1 MGVFFTRN
9 SSFRNSSLGN
19 FRLGILN
26 SGNFRLGILEFPT
39 MSSPDLTRGISSQRI
54 LEFPIEI
61 LWSSW
66 GMTQKAKLRDDR
78 EFRIPKDKFR
88 IHRDCSLFFQS
99 LAITEFL
106 Q

>member
-9 SSFRNSSLGN
+9 SSLVNS
-19 FRLGILN
+19 RLG
-26 SGNFRLGILEFPT
+26 
-39 MSSPDLTRGISSQRI
+39 I

-61 LWSSW
+61 LGSSW
-66 GMTQKAKLRDDR
+66 GMTQKAKLGDDM

-88 IHRDCSLFFQS
+88 IHRDCFAS
-99 LAITEFL
+99 LAMTEFL